1 MFFRYLYA
9 HSSRYFFTNRW
20 FRLLIQLCLPINQ
33 NRGDSKRDDTQPN
46 AANADKI
53 MSQPRKRNAQ
63 MDTEN
68 RAEKKPSLFEQ
79 LFFVGNGILRQGI
92 GDLPAVVGGKD
103 AGGIIAVRTG
113 EGVPLECH
121 CEKDGVQ
128 TNNRIHALGEKA
140 KNDNCKSGH
149 CQRIRVQLFVVLF
162 GQNNG

>member
-1 MFFRYLYA
+1 
-9 HSSRYFFTNRW
+9 
-20 FRLLIQLCLPINQ
+20 
-33 NRGDSKRDDTQPN
+33 
-46 AANADKI
+46 

-63 MDTEN
+63 METEN

-79 LFFVGNGILRQGI
+79 LFFVGNRILRQGI
-92 GDLPAVVGGKD
+92 GDLPSGVGGKD

-121 CEKDGVQ
+121 CKKDGVQ

>member
-63 MDTEN
+63 METEN

-79 LFFVGNGILRQGI
+79 LFSWVMEYSVRALAICRQ
-92 GDLPAVVGGKD
+92 LLV
-103 AGGIIAVRTG
+103 
-113 EGVPLECH
+113 
-121 CEKDGVQ
+121 EKMQ
-128 TNNRIHALGEKA
+128 EAL
-140 KNDNCKSGH
+140 
-149 CQRIRVQLFVVLF
+149 
-162 GQNNG
+162 